1 MQCIILYSLQ
11 IPCPGS
17 QLSNTPGGD
26 FCRLIALSD
35 GSIINQEPVTEHLCS
50 VPSVKYTK
58 GKIGQDFL
66 DTKGKLSRHFNVL
79 KLISFDYI
87 KQIKE
92 L

>member
-1 MQCIILYSLQ
+1 MQCIIFHLLQ
-11 IPCPGS
+11 TPCPGS

-50 VPSVKYTK
+50 APSVKYTK

-66 DTKGKLSRHFNVL
+66 DTEGKFPSQF
-79 KLISFDYI
+79 KY
-87 KQIKE
+87 
-92 L
+92 